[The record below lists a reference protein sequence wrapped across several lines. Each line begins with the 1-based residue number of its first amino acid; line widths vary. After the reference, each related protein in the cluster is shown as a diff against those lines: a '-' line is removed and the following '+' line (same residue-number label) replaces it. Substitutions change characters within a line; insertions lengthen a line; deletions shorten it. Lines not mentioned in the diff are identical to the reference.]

1 MKYATSEAFEHS
13 NARIPLAD
21 ATSNL
26 ATRLFQTVITWRQRS
41 RARAQLTNLSSH
53 FLNDIGVSRSDL
65 VIESYKQFWEE

>member
-13 NARIPLAD
+13 TARISLAD

-53 FLNDIGVSRSDL
+53 FLNDIGVRRSDV
-65 VIESYKQFWEE
+65 VIESNKRFWEE